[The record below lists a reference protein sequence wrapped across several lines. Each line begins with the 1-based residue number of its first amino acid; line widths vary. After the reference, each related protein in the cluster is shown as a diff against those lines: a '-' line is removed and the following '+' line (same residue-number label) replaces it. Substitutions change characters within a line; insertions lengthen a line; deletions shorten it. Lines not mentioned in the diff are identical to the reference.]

1 MKTNRKGIELIKS
14 FESCK
19 LKAYKLR
26 GEKFYTIG
34 WGHSWDKS
42 INKSTIW
49 TQEKADEQFSLDL
62 APREAIV
69 KSIAIKK
76 FPHLNTN
83 QISALVSYTYNR
95 GTKGLQ
101 QLITNSSSVD
111 EVATNIVVY
120 WGSAILYKR
129 SLIRRRKAEQ
139 QLFTSI

>member
-1 MKTNRKGIELIKS
+1 MKTNKKGIALIKS
-14 FESCK
+14 FESCN
-19 LKAYKLR
+19 LHAYKLK

-42 INKSTIW
+42 ITKNTVW
-49 TQEKADEQFSLDL
+49 TQEKADAQFEMDL
-62 APREAIV
+62 APREAVV

-101 QLITNSSSVD
+101 QLITNSNTIN
-111 EVATNIVVY
+111 EVGTNIVIY
-120 WGSAILYKR
+120 WGSAKLYKR

-139 QLFTSI
+139 QLFTSE

>member
-1 MKTNRKGIELIKS
+1 MKTNKKGIALIKS

-19 LKAYKLR
+19 LHAYKLK

-42 INKSTIW
+42 ITKNTVW
-49 TQEKADEQFSLDL
+49 TQEKADEQFEMDL

-101 QLITNSSSVD
+101 QLITNSNTID
-111 EVATNIVVY
+111 EVSINIVIY
-120 WGSAILYKR
+120 WGSAKLYKR

-139 QLFTSI
+139 QLFTSE